1 LNSLQ
6 GGYRSKASAGPHG
19 VSPGAVCSYHTCLF
33 FLAAPKLSG
42 LTDRADKISVPED
55 FETIRVEAYGPGGGA
70 LIVECRTDN
79 RERTIARLRQI
90 VREHGGHIGA
100 RGAVSYLF
108 NEVGRLTFAPG
119 NDVARAAAVA
129 LEAGAEDVIPAPLE
143 VLTDPIDFDTVRAAL
158 QAAGFIPASADVTWR
173 ASMTVALTGEAA
185 MAMLHLIEA
194 LKDLKDVENV
204 YTNVEI
210 PDEVLAR
217 S

>member
-1 LNSLQ
+1 M
-6 GGYRSKASAGPHG
+6 SAGPYG
-19 VSPGAVCSYHTCLF
+19 VSPRADCSYHTCLF
-33 FLAAPKLSG
+33 SLAAPKLSCPE
-42 LTDRADKISVPED
+42 RISVPEV
-55 FETIRVEAYGPGGGA
+55 FESICLEAYGPGGGA
-70 LIVECRTDN
+70 LIVVCRTDN
-79 RERTIARLRQI
+79 RDRTIAQLREI
-90 VREHGGHIGA
+90 VREHGGYLGA

-108 NEVGRLTFAPG
+108 NPVGRLTFEPG
-119 NDVARAAAVA
+119 SDAVRVAAVA

-158 QAAGFIPASADVTWR
+158 QAAGFVPASAEVTQR
-173 ASMTVALTGEAA
+173 ASIMIPLTGAA
-185 MAMLHLIEA
+185 AKAMQHLVEA

>member
-1 LNSLQ
+1 M
-6 GGYRSKASAGPHG
+6 
-19 VSPGAVCSYHTCLF
+19 SPGAVCSYHTCLF
-33 FLAAPKLSG
+33 FLAAPKLSC

-70 LIVECRTDN
+70 LIVECRTDD

-90 VREHGGHIGA
+90 VREHGGHMGA

-119 NDVARAAAVA
+119 NDVARVAAVA

-158 QAAGFIPASADVTWR
+158 QSAGFIPASADVTWR
-173 ASMTVALTGEAA
+173 ASITVPLTGEAA

>member
-1 LNSLQ
+1 M
-6 GGYRSKASAGPHG
+6 
-19 VSPGAVCSYHTCLF
+19 
-33 FLAAPKLSG
+33 
-42 LTDRADKISVPED
+42 PED

-70 LIVECRTDN
+70 LIVECRTDD

-108 NEVGRLTFAPG
+108 NEVGRLTFPPG
-119 NDVARAAAVA
+119 NDVARVAAVA

-158 QAAGFIPASADVTWR
+158 QSAGFIPASADVTWR
-173 ASMTVALTGEAA
+173 ASITVPLTGEAA

-194 LKDLKDVENV
+194 LKDLKDVENI

>member
-1 LNSLQ
+1 M
-6 GGYRSKASAGPHG
+6 
-19 VSPGAVCSYHTCLF
+19 
-33 FLAAPKLSG
+33 
-42 LTDRADKISVPED
+42 PED

-70 LIVECRTDN
+70 LIVECRTDD

-108 NEVGRLTFAPG
+108 NEVGRLTFPRGTDA
-119 NDVARAAAVA
+119 VRVAAVA
-129 LEAGAEDVIPAPLE
+129 LQVGAEDVIPAPLE

-158 QAAGFIPASADVTWR
+158 QAAGFVPASAEVTQR
-173 ASMTVALTGEAA
+173 ASITVPLTGDAA
-185 MAMLHLIEA
+185 RAMVHLIEA
-194 LKDLKDVENV
+194 LKDLKDVENL

>member
-1 LNSLQ
+1 
-6 GGYRSKASAGPHG
+6 
-19 VSPGAVCSYHTCLF
+19 
-33 FLAAPKLSG
+33 LAAPKLSC
-42 LTDRADKISVPED
+42 LEWISVPD
-55 FETIRVEAYGPGGGA
+55 VFETLRAEAYGPGGGA

-79 RERTIARLRQI
+79 RERTIAQVRQV
-90 VREHGGHIGA
+90 VREHGGYLGA

-108 NEVGRLTFAPG
+108 NEVGRLTFPPG
-119 NDVARAAAVA
+119 ADAVRVAAVA
-129 LEAGAEDVIPAPLE
+129 LEAGAEDVVPVPLE

-158 QAAGFIPASADVTWR
+158 QAAGFAPASAEVTQR
-173 ASMTVALTGEAA
+173 ASITVPLTGEAA
-185 MAMLHLIEA
+185 IEMLHLIET

>member
-1 LNSLQ
+1 M
-6 GGYRSKASAGPHG
+6 
-19 VSPGAVCSYHTCLF
+19 
-33 FLAAPKLSG
+33 
-42 LTDRADKISVPED
+42 PEL
-55 FETIRVEAYGPGGGA
+55 FETTRVEAYGPGGGA

-79 RERTIARLRQI
+79 RERTIERLRQV
-90 VREHGGHIGA
+90 VREHGGYIAA

-108 NEVGRLTFAPG
+108 NEVGRLRFPPG
-119 NDVARAAAVA
+119 TDPRRVAAIA

-143 VLTDPIDFDTVRAAL
+143 VLTDPIDLVAVRAAL
-158 QAAGFIPASADVTWR
+158 QAAGFVPASSEVTWR
-173 ASMTVALTGEAA
+173 ASITVPLTGEAA
-185 MAMLHLIEA
+185 NAMLHLVET